1 MIDFIKIV
9 QLSIALSVA
18 YVWIFRF
25 HNVLKEFTS
34 FGLSD
39 VVRNFVGASKTA
51 LSTLLIVGI
60 WYNELVL
67 VSSVLMGLFMVSA
80 QYFHFKVKNPFQ
92 KRLPSLLLFVLC
104 GLVAF
109 FQLNSI

>member
-39 VVRNFVGASKTA
+39 VVRNFVGVSKTA

-60 WYNELVL
+60 WYNDLVL
-67 VSSVLMGLFMVSA
+67 VSSILMGLFMIAA
-80 QYFHFKVKNPFQ
+80 QFFHFKVSNPFKQ
-92 KRLPSLLLFVLC
+92 RLPSLLLLILC
-104 GLVAF
+104 GVVAF
-109 FQLNSI
+109 YSI

>member
-9 QLSIALSVA
+9 QLSVAFSVA

-39 VVRNFVGASKTA
+39 VVRNFVGVSKTA

-60 WYNELVL
+60 WYNDLVL
-67 VSSVLMGLFMVSA
+67 VSSILMGLFMIAA
-80 QYFHFKVKNPFQ
+80 QFFHFKVSNPFKQ
-92 KRLPSLLLFVLC
+92 RLPSLLLLILC
-104 GLVAF
+104 GVVAF
-109 FQLNSI
+109 YSI

>member
-39 VVRNFVGASKTA
+39 VVRNFVGVSKTA
-51 LSTLLIVGI
+51 LSTILIVGI
-60 WYNELVL
+60 WHNELVL

-92 KRLPSLLLFVLC
+92 QRLPSLLLFILC

>member
-9 QLSIALSVA
+9 QLSVAFSVV

-39 VVRNFVGASKTA
+39 VVRNFVGVSKTA

-60 WYNELVL
+60 WYNDLVL
-67 VSSVLMGLFMVSA
+67 VSSILMGLFMIAA
-80 QYFHFKVKNPFQ
+80 QFFHFKVSNPFKQ
-92 KRLPSLLLFVLC
+92 RLPSLLLLILC
-104 GLVAF
+104 GVVAF
-109 FQLNSI
+109 YSI